1 MEPEKSKLPA
11 PPYVPFKTLMNFLSR
26 FPVEVPGRIDTGL
39 MAGMSGGMRGQLA
52 TSMRALGLIDEKN
65 HPTDDMKALCKA
77 EGEDRASIL
86 KKIITQT
93 YPYLFSGSVNFGT
106 MTGSM
111 LREILARDTT
121 ATGETVARCIAFLR
135 EAAMAAGIP
144 VSPFL
149 KTERARVGKVKG
161 VTKRPRK
168 NEPVEE
174 QDEEDREIVAY
185 ELEAEKIPAQK
196 SLLLWGLFKRLP
208 KPGTTWQMRDREQWL
223 QTLQNVLGL
232 EYPTD

>member
-1 MEPEKSKLPA
+1 
-11 PPYVPFKTLMNFLSR
+11 
-26 FPVEVPGRIDTGL
+26 
-39 MAGMSGGMRGQLA
+39 MSGGMRGQLT
-52 TSMRALGLIDEKN
+52 TSMRALGLIDEGN
-65 HPTDDMKALCKA
+65 HPTEEMKALCNA
-77 EGEDRASIL
+77 EGEDRAQIL
-86 KKIITQT
+86 KRLITRT

-121 ATGETVARCIAFLR
+121 ATGETIIRCIAFLR

-149 KTERARVGKVKG
+149 KTERAKVGKAKG
-161 VTKRPRK
+161 GPKRPRK
-168 NEPVEE
+168 SEPTEE
-174 QDEEDREIVAY
+174 IEDEEDGETISY
-185 ELEAEKIPAQK
+185 TLESAEKIPAQK

-208 KPGTTWQMRDREQWL
+208 KPGTTWQVRDREQWL